1 MPLDRRTVRRTPFGQ
16 NFAFVSYVQTQT
28 RPNMNKAVQTHTV
41 VSLGAGWSAREKREP
56 CYMTSIYFMYLL
68 IHFMLRTH

>member
-1 MPLDRRTVRRTPFGQ
+1 
-16 NFAFVSYVQTQT
+16 
-28 RPNMNKAVQTHTV
+28 MNKAVQTHTV